1 MYVKDQYRHWL
12 MTKVIIE
19 CWTLRKCAKVLG
31 RNYTLVEQDFV
42 KFNAE
47 TKDPFTDIFS
57 G

>member
-1 MYVKDQYRHWL
+1 MCVRDEYRHWL

-31 RNYTLVEQDFV
+31 RNYTLVEQDFA

>member
-1 MYVKDQYRHWL
+1 MDVRAAYKEWL
-12 MTKVIIE
+12 MTKVLIE
-19 CWTLRKCAKVLG
+19 CWTLRKCAKVLN
-31 RNYTLVEQDFV
+31 RNYTLVEKDFE